1 VGNTQSLGYG
11 GFIRTPS
18 YTLVDAL
25 AEVQVTDWTMA
36 LNITNLGD
44 KKYFAPCRNFG
55 DCFTGNPR
63 TVTGTISYR
72 F

>member
-1 VGNTQSLGYG
+1 MPALSRRSPLLL
-11 GFIRTPS
+11 
-18 YTLVDAL
+18 LVPTL

-55 DCFTGNPR
+55 DCFTDNPR

>member
-1 VGNTQSLGYG
+1 MAGVCTAHRLEHG
-11 GFIRTPS
+11 
-18 YTLVDAL
+18 
-25 AEVQVTDWTMA
+25 AEVPRPHPQSA
-36 LNITNLGD
+36 
-44 KKYFAPCRNFG
+44 FAPCRNVG

>member
-1 VGNTQSLGYG
+1 
-11 GFIRTPS
+11 
-18 YTLVDAL
+18 
-25 AEVQVTDWTMA
+25 MA